1 MKNKTKTL
9 DIVIPAYNAEKTIS
23 RTLDS
28 LCKQSYTAFKVIV
41 INDASIDDT
50 VQIVKS
56 YFGKLDICLIDLKQN
71 RGVSNAR
78 NVGIENSNGD
88 FILFIDSDDSV
99 DEKYIEHF
107 MEIDSKKDFVIIQH
121 RRNDEIKDSKGKVEE
136 TTVAKFKEKCWDYWN
151 RYRITNVW
159 GVRYSRRIIESKTIR
174 FDTNLKWG
182 EDTKFNIQ
190 YLEECNT
197 MVTLPY
203 AEYIYFDTV
212 NSVSHKYEKNRY
224 ENALNVA
231 KTFAKFAPESEQ
243 LWMIKYIYWDMSV
256 RHCINHLEDNPGRQW
271 KKEVMEDMK
280 RAIRE
285 PFFRECIAD
294 VLKKGALDMKIYVFF
309 LKIKWIRPYIYIAKK
324 MHW

>member
-1 MKNKTKTL
+1 MKNKTKTI

-99 DEKYIEHF
+99 DEKYIEYF

-121 RRNDEIKDSKGKVEE
+121 RRNDEIKDSKGKVGE
-136 TTVAKFKEKCWDYWN
+136 TTVAEFKEKCWDYWS
-151 RYRITNVW
+151 RYRITNV
-159 GVRYSRRIIESKTIR
+159 
-174 FDTNLKWG
+174 
-182 EDTKFNIQ
+182 
-190 YLEECNT
+190 
-197 MVTLPY
+197 
-203 AEYIYFDTV
+203 
-212 NSVSHKYEKNRY
+212 
-224 ENALNVA
+224 
-231 KTFAKFAPESEQ
+231 
-243 LWMIKYIYWDMSV
+243 
-256 RHCINHLEDNPGRQW
+256 
-271 KKEVMEDMK
+271 
-280 RAIRE
+280 
-285 PFFRECIAD
+285 
-294 VLKKGALDMKIYVFF
+294 
-309 LKIKWIRPYIYIAKK
+309 
-324 MHW
+324 